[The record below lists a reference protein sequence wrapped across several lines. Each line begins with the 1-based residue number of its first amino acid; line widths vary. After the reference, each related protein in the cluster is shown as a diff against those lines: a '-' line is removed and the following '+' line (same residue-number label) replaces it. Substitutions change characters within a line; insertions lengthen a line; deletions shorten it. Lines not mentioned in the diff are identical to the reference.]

1 MKGTFFSA
9 DFVRDVNDDLRLI
22 EINTD
27 TGIIESQASIFDW
40 TDFINVLNE
49 NDITKVDVVY
59 KYSVQYAIVE
69 HLSASLSQNAP
80 FVTEFNKILV
90 PDDSVFPTSPEDAD
104 NKFILRM
111 AYDELA
117 ILDSEYAKGTIGL
130 LKLFV
135 DGGDSGSVIN
145 FAHSSSLYGE
155 YNTLDTTLPNPSNV
169 PDFLSKTVIEEHLA
183 HSFYKIGN
191 SENAAADRVS
201 AFYLENKHADSMILQ
216 QYHYSPAA
224 VSEHNNKITSIRT
237 FQIVYG
243 STLDVCYVAEYEV
256 ESVLE
261 LPTSIEVDDTIVS
274 NVISNKHYYEFATN
288 HIKNLRHG
296 FIGDTKLIDVS
307 DNAVEIQD
315 VVVGNEYKSY
325 YVEGAPNTDNDE
337 EIREWSSPGQTL
349 PSGSYLTSSVLV
361 GVASEQTYTT
371 ELTRIN
377 FDDDTELYVGGETR
391 MLVWD
396 DEINAIQYQR
406 VLDLD
411 EGDGLLKSTGG
422 LTTITS
428 IDTIIF
434 ENPQQIYALNL
445 EDVDNFILEVGDL
458 HGFSIGIYF
467 VVAHNCFVAGTQISM
482 ADGSVKNIEDIVDGD
497 VVLSLNENGLSI
509 EPKTISNIRV
519 FDETNFITIK
529 LENGKEIVSTLDHPY
544 YTAGPKLKSY
554 NGTTTNGEKLEIGD
568 SFFLLNGKEGEMA
581 KIESITEH
589 TDSKPVYIFSVE
601 GNHNFYANEILVHNK

>member
-9 DFVRDVNDDLRLI
+9 DFVRDINDDLRLI

-27 TGIIESQASIFDW
+27 TGIVESQSSVFDW
-40 TDFINVLNE
+40 SDFISILDTNN
-49 NDITKVDVVY
+49 ITKVDVVY
-59 KYSVQYAIVE
+59 KHSVQFPIVNS
-69 HLSASLSQNAP
+69 LSASLAENAT
-80 FVTEFNKILV
+80 FITDFTKILIADDSIFPSS
-90 PDDSVFPTSPEDAD
+90 PDDAED
-104 NKFILRM
+104 KFILRM

-117 ILDSEYAKGTIGL
+117 ILDSEYAKGTLGL
-130 LKLFV
+130 LKLYV
-135 DGGDSGSVIN
+135 DADDTTSTIN
-145 FAHSSSLYGE
+145 FYHSSSIHGE
-155 YNTLDTTLPNPSNV
+155 YNTIDTTLANSSNM
-169 PDFLSKTVIEEHLA
+169 PDVLTKTVVEQHSA
-183 HSFYKIGN
+183 HTFYKIGH
-191 SENAAADRVS
+191 SESSSVDRLNNFLNDAS
-201 AFYLENKHADSMILQ
+201 DSDTVIQ
-216 QYHYSPAA
+216 QYHYSPTALN
-224 VSEHNNKITSIRT
+224 ENNKVSSIRT

-243 STLDVCYVAEYEV
+243 SNLDLCYVADYEIDA
-256 ESVLE
+256 VLTV
-261 LPTSIEVDDTIVS
+261 PSSIEYSDADIS
-274 NVISNKHYYEFATN
+274 NLISNKHYYEFATN
-288 HIKNLRHG
+288 HVKNLRHG
-296 FIGDTKLIDVS
+296 FLGDTKLIDINN
-307 DNAVEIQD
+307 NAVEIQD

-337 EIREWSSPGQTL
+337 EIREWSSPGQIL

-361 GVASEQTYTT
+361 GISSDETYTT
-371 ELTRIN
+371 ELTKIT
-377 FDDDTELYVGGETR
+377 FDDDTELFAGGETR

-396 DEINAIQYQR
+396 DEIDAIQYQK

-422 LTTITS
+422 LTTITN
-428 IDTIIF
+428 IETVIF
-434 ENPQQIYALNL
+434 ENPQLVYTLNL

-497 VVLSLNENGLSI
+497 VVLSLNENGLNI

-554 NGTTTNGEKLEIGD
+554 NGTTTNGEKLEVGD
-568 SFFLLNGKEGEMA
+568 SFFLLNGKEGEMS
-581 KIESITEH
+581 KIESITQH
-589 TDSKPVYIFSVE
+589 IDSKPVYIFSVE

>member
-183 HSFYKIGN
+183 HSFYKVGN
-191 SENAAADRVS
+191 SEDAEADRVS

-216 QYHYSPAA
+216 QYHYSPTA

-307 DNAVEIQD
+307 ANAIEIQD

-361 GVASEQTYTT
+361 GVSSEQTYTT